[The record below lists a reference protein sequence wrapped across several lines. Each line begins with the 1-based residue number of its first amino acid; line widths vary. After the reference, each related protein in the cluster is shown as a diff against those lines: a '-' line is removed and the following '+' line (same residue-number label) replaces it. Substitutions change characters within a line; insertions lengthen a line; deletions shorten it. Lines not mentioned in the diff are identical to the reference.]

1 MRDFDRLSL
10 ICFNQESQVLSHFLN
25 TDKEN
30 KKKLQKKIKGILT
43 NGGTNLK
50 TPLE

>member
-1 MRDFDRLSL
+1 M
-10 ICFNQESQVLSHFLN
+10 N
-25 TDKEN
+25 TTKDN
-30 KKKLQKKIKGILT
+30 KIKLRKKIKGILT